1 MKVTYQALLLTAVAF
16 GFGACSVDT
25 PWGAEGEGGINLRL
39 SASADVKDAIPMLR
53 SEAPVLEAPDA
64 EDFSVSLTNLATSEV
79 KTWDKLADFRNQK
92 SHATG
97 AYTLTA
103 FYGDPDEE
111 GFEKPYFT
119 GEAEVQVL
127 EARQTEVAVT
137 AQLAHSMVSVDYT
150 DRFRAYFPD
159 YSVTAHSEGHS
170 YIEFAKDETRPAF
183 IIPGEVALTVSV
195 TNPSGKTATIQPAS
209 FPAAARYHYHVTF
222 DVNSGT
228 SGDAQLQIIFDDN
241 LTQEDV
247 TIELTDELFSSPAP
261 SVTPSGFT
269 DGQTLELL
277 SGSNSATPLKFDVIA
292 RGGISSAKLSISGDG
307 LTLPFGN
314 EVELANA
321 SAQTQEQLKAYGI
334 NALGLF
340 KNPQTLASV
349 DITDLP
355 KHLPDGKFM
364 VSLVVKDPY
373 TRISEPATLNISTVP
388 VELTADDG
396 TSVFNSNQ
404 ASLTV
409 AYNGAEPEK
418 NVSFKAMSK
427 TGVYKDC
434 EVLSCV
440 ESSAT
445 RSFEVKNYIFTISL
459 PDTDRA
465 SIPVKVYFGG
475 VEKQTVEVSVV
486 IPEYSWEADMFAGYA
501 KLKLNP
507 KNSSDLAA
515 VANCVKVLVN
525 GKVVSED
532 NINRNA
538 STGILTV
545 TGLTP
550 ATSYT
555 IGTTLTGNAASD
567 TQTLATESEVAVPN
581 GNFSTLKNTINEDLQ
596 IGGTYQAGLITYSNW
611 AKVNVN
617 EPENWASI
625 NAKTF
630 YQVASAKNS
639 WFTVVSTYVENGQ
652 AVIRSVGY
660 DHNGIVPDR
669 TGKFTSTTYYNTT
682 VPSISSR
689 AAGELFLG
697 SYSYDGSD
705 HRVEGIEFA
714 SRPKGISFE
723 YSYAPT
729 GSDSGMVSVEVL
741 AADGTVIATSSRN
754 LTESSSMKTETIALA
769 GYPFGKKAASIRV
782 GFKSSAANF
791 SLTTPSGGN
800 LKEWS
805 GTLPV
810 SPYKHW
816 LDDNSFHTFSSG
828 SVLRVANVKVVY

>member
-1 MKVTYQALLLTAVAF
+1 MKVTYQALLLTAMAC
-16 GFGACSVDT
+16 GLGACSVDT

-79 KTWDKLADFRNQK
+79 KKWNKLADFRNQK
-92 SHATG
+92 SFATG
-97 AYTLTA
+97 SYTLTA

-170 YIEFAKDETRPAF
+170 YIEFAKNETRPAF
-183 IIPGEVALTVSV
+183 LIPGEVALTVSV

-209 FPAAARYHYHVTF
+209 FPAAPRYHYHVTF

-228 SGDAQLQIIFDDN
+228 SGAAQLQIIFDDN

-261 SVTPSGFT
+261 SVTPSGFS

-277 SGSNSATPLKFDVIA
+277 SGSDSANPLKFDVIA
-292 RGGISSAKLSISGDG
+292 RGGIASAKLSISGDG
-307 LTLPFGN
+307 LSLPFGN

-334 NALGLF
+334 SVLGLF

-349 DITDLP
+349 DITELP

-364 VSLVVKDPY
+364 VSLIVKDPY
-373 TRISEPATLNISTVP
+373 TRVSEPVTLNISTVP
-388 VELTADDG
+388 VELTAEDG
-396 TSVFNSNQ
+396 TAIFNSNQ

-409 AYNGAEPEK
+409 AYNGADPEK

-434 EVLSCV
+434 DVLSCV
-440 ESSAT
+440 EASDT

-459 PDTDRA
+459 PDTDRS
-465 SIPVKVYFGG
+465 SIPVKMFFGG
-475 VEKQTVEVSVV
+475 VEKQTVDVEVV
-486 IPEYSWEADMFAGYA
+486 IPEYSWEADMFSGYA

-507 KNSSDLAA
+507 KNSSDMAA

-525 GKVVSED
+525 GNMIGED
-532 NINRNA
+532 KLNRNA
-538 STGILTV
+538 STGILTIS
-545 TGLTP
+545 GLNP
-550 ATSYT
+550 ATSYS
-555 IGTTLTGNAASD
+555 IGTTLTGTSASD
-567 TQTLATESEVAVPN
+567 TRSLTTEAEVAVPN
-581 GNFSTLKNTINEDLQ
+581 GNFSDLENTINEDLQ
-596 IGGTYQAGLITYSNW
+596 IGGVYRAGAIDYTNW
-611 AKVNVN
+611 AKVNIN
-617 EPENWASI
+617 EPKGWASV
-625 NAKTF
+625 NPKT
-630 YQVASAKNS
+630 YYSGASTKNS
-639 WFTVVSTYVENGQ
+639 WFTVVSTYVENGV

-660 DHNGIVPDR
+660 DHNGTLPAR
-669 TGKFTSTTYYNTT
+669 TGSFWSTTYYNTN
-682 VPSISSR
+682 VPSIASKS
-689 AAGELFLG
+689 AGELFLG
-697 SYSYDGSD
+697 SYSFNGSD
-705 HRVEGIEFA
+705 QRSEGADFA
-714 SRPKGISFE
+714 SRPKGLSLD
-723 YSYAPT
+723 YSYTPDGT
-729 GSDSGMVSVEVL
+729 DSALIKVELL
-741 AADGTVIATSSRN
+741 AADGSVIATATRN
-754 LTESSSMKTETIALA
+754 LGESSSMKTETLALS
-769 GYPFGKKAASIRV
+769 GYPFGKKASSIRI
-782 GFKSSAANF
+782 GFKSSAADF
-791 SLTTPSGGN
+791 SLTTPSGSG

-810 SPYKHW
+810 APYKHW
-816 LDDNSFHTFSSG
+816 LNENTFHTFSSG
-828 SVLRVANVKVVY
+828 SVLKVANVKVVY